1 MPAELSVAVG
11 ERELREGCR
20 GCFRGSGGPYREG
33 DKRDKDRGFRGGHEC
48 HRARIPRLRRHGG
61 ADNAA
66 VPGRVVLHMRK
77 GQGRG
82 NTGRGAGDDSAVH
95 HRSGGGA
102 QRSGVLGYGE
112 LHGPRERQERAGKG
126 NFRHDGEADK
136 RTRAPRRAGKVRK
149 AGEPRVTRDEFIE
162 GNLPLVHKLA
172 NRFRGRGVEYEELYA
187 AGCVGLVKA
196 VDRFEPERGLC
207 FSTYAV
213 PVILGEIRRLFRD
226 GGSVKIS
233 RSLKELSVKAARLR
247 DQLSANGEP
256 RISDIAQALG
266 VTPEEAAEALCA
278 GIPPVSL
285 DHGGEDG
292 EPLPVPSA
300 SGEDA
305 LIDRL
310 ALRQCL
316 SELSGEDRE
325 ILMLRYFRRKTQSE
339 TAQILGMTQVM
350 VSRRER
356 KLLKELREQ
365 LV

>member
-1 MPAELSVAVG
+1 M
-11 ERELREGCR
+11 
-20 GCFRGSGGPYREG
+20 
-33 DKRDKDRGFRGGHEC
+33 
-48 HRARIPRLRRHGG
+48 
-61 ADNAA
+61 
-66 VPGRVVLHMRK
+66 
-77 GQGRG
+77 
-82 NTGRGAGDDSAVH
+82 
-95 HRSGGGA
+95 
-102 QRSGVLGYGE
+102 
-112 LHGPRERQERAGKG
+112 
-126 NFRHDGEADK
+126 
-136 RTRAPRRAGKVRK
+136 
-149 AGEPRVTRDEFIE
+149 TRDEFIE

-316 SELSGEDRE
+316 SELSAEDRE
-325 ILMLRYFRRKTQSE
+325 ILMLRYFRRKTQCE

>member
-1 MPAELSVAVG
+1 M
-11 ERELREGCR
+11 
-20 GCFRGSGGPYREG
+20 
-33 DKRDKDRGFRGGHEC
+33 
-48 HRARIPRLRRHGG
+48 
-61 ADNAA
+61 
-66 VPGRVVLHMRK
+66 
-77 GQGRG
+77 
-82 NTGRGAGDDSAVH
+82 T
-95 HRSGGGA
+95 
-102 QRSGVLGYGE
+102 
-112 LHGPRERQERAGKG
+112 
-126 NFRHDGEADK
+126 
-136 RTRAPRRAGKVRK
+136 T
-149 AGEPRVTRDEFIE
+149 DEFIE

-233 RSLKELSVKAARLR
+233 RSLKELSVKAARVR

-285 DHGGEDG
+285 DQGGEDG

-325 ILMLRYFRRKTQSE
+325 ILMLRYFRRKTQCE

>member
-1 MPAELSVAVG
+1 M
-11 ERELREGCR
+11 
-20 GCFRGSGGPYREG
+20 
-33 DKRDKDRGFRGGHEC
+33 
-48 HRARIPRLRRHGG
+48 
-61 ADNAA
+61 
-66 VPGRVVLHMRK
+66 
-77 GQGRG
+77 
-82 NTGRGAGDDSAVH
+82 
-95 HRSGGGA
+95 
-102 QRSGVLGYGE
+102 
-112 LHGPRERQERAGKG
+112 
-126 NFRHDGEADK
+126 
-136 RTRAPRRAGKVRK
+136 
-149 AGEPRVTRDEFIE
+149 TRDEFIE

-213 PVILGEIRRLFRD
+213 LVILGEIRRLFRD

-233 RSLKELSVKAARLR
+233 RSLKELSVKAARVR

-316 SELSGEDRE
+316 SELSVEDRE
-325 ILMLRYFRRKTQSE
+325 ILMLRYFRRKTQCE

>member
-1 MPAELSVAVG
+1 M
-11 ERELREGCR
+11 
-20 GCFRGSGGPYREG
+20 
-33 DKRDKDRGFRGGHEC
+33 
-48 HRARIPRLRRHGG
+48 
-61 ADNAA
+61 
-66 VPGRVVLHMRK
+66 
-77 GQGRG
+77 
-82 NTGRGAGDDSAVH
+82 
-95 HRSGGGA
+95 
-102 QRSGVLGYGE
+102 
-112 LHGPRERQERAGKG
+112 
-126 NFRHDGEADK
+126 
-136 RTRAPRRAGKVRK
+136 
-149 AGEPRVTRDEFIE
+149 TRDEFIE

-196 VDRFEPERGLC
+196 IDRFEPESGLW
-207 FSTYAV
+207 FYTYAV

>member
-1 MPAELSVAVG
+1 M
-11 ERELREGCR
+11 
-20 GCFRGSGGPYREG
+20 
-33 DKRDKDRGFRGGHEC
+33 
-48 HRARIPRLRRHGG
+48 
-61 ADNAA
+61 
-66 VPGRVVLHMRK
+66 
-77 GQGRG
+77 
-82 NTGRGAGDDSAVH
+82 
-95 HRSGGGA
+95 
-102 QRSGVLGYGE
+102 
-112 LHGPRERQERAGKG
+112 
-126 NFRHDGEADK
+126 
-136 RTRAPRRAGKVRK
+136 
-149 AGEPRVTRDEFIE
+149 TRDEFIE

-233 RSLKELSVKAARLR
+233 RSLKELSVKAARVR

-285 DHGGEDG
+285 DQGGEDG
-292 EPLPVPSA
+292 EPLSVPSA

>member
-1 MPAELSVAVG
+1 M
-11 ERELREGCR
+11 
-20 GCFRGSGGPYREG
+20 
-33 DKRDKDRGFRGGHEC
+33 
-48 HRARIPRLRRHGG
+48 
-61 ADNAA
+61 
-66 VPGRVVLHMRK
+66 
-77 GQGRG
+77 
-82 NTGRGAGDDSAVH
+82 
-95 HRSGGGA
+95 
-102 QRSGVLGYGE
+102 
-112 LHGPRERQERAGKG
+112 
-126 NFRHDGEADK
+126 
-136 RTRAPRRAGKVRK
+136 
-149 AGEPRVTRDEFIE
+149 TRDEFIE

-213 PVILGEIRRLFRD
+213 PVILGEIRRLFRV

-233 RSLKELSVKAARLR
+233 RSLKELSVKAARVR

-325 ILMLRYFRRKTQSE
+325 ILMLRYFRRKTQCE

>member
-1 MPAELSVAVG
+1 M
-11 ERELREGCR
+11 
-20 GCFRGSGGPYREG
+20 
-33 DKRDKDRGFRGGHEC
+33 
-48 HRARIPRLRRHGG
+48 
-61 ADNAA
+61 
-66 VPGRVVLHMRK
+66 
-77 GQGRG
+77 
-82 NTGRGAGDDSAVH
+82 
-95 HRSGGGA
+95 
-102 QRSGVLGYGE
+102 
-112 LHGPRERQERAGKG
+112 
-126 NFRHDGEADK
+126 
-136 RTRAPRRAGKVRK
+136 
-149 AGEPRVTRDEFIE
+149 TRDEFIE
-162 GNLPLVHKLA
+162 SNLPLVHKLA

-196 VDRFEPERGLC
+196 ADRFEPERGLC

-233 RSLKELSVKAARLR
+233 RSLKELSVKAARVREELCSR
-247 DQLSANGEP
+247 CGGEP
-256 RISDIAQALG
+256 RISDIARELG
-266 VTPEEAAEALCA
+266 VSPEEAAEALCA

-300 SGEDA
+300 SGEDR

-316 SELSGEDRE
+316 EGLSGEDRE
-325 ILMLRYFRRKTQSE
+325 ILILRYFRRKTQCE
-339 TAQILGMTQVM
+339 TAQLLGMTQVM

-356 KLLKELREQ
+356 RLLKELREQ

>member
-1 MPAELSVAVG
+1 M
-11 ERELREGCR
+11 
-20 GCFRGSGGPYREG
+20 
-33 DKRDKDRGFRGGHEC
+33 
-48 HRARIPRLRRHGG
+48 
-61 ADNAA
+61 
-66 VPGRVVLHMRK
+66 
-77 GQGRG
+77 
-82 NTGRGAGDDSAVH
+82 
-95 HRSGGGA
+95 
-102 QRSGVLGYGE
+102 
-112 LHGPRERQERAGKG
+112 
-126 NFRHDGEADK
+126 
-136 RTRAPRRAGKVRK
+136 
-149 AGEPRVTRDEFIE
+149 TRDEFIE

-325 ILMLRYFRRKTQSE
+325 ILMLRYFRRRTQSE

>member
-1 MPAELSVAVG
+1 M
-11 ERELREGCR
+11 
-20 GCFRGSGGPYREG
+20 
-33 DKRDKDRGFRGGHEC
+33 
-48 HRARIPRLRRHGG
+48 
-61 ADNAA
+61 
-66 VPGRVVLHMRK
+66 
-77 GQGRG
+77 
-82 NTGRGAGDDSAVH
+82 
-95 HRSGGGA
+95 
-102 QRSGVLGYGE
+102 
-112 LHGPRERQERAGKG
+112 
-126 NFRHDGEADK
+126 
-136 RTRAPRRAGKVRK
+136 
-149 AGEPRVTRDEFIE
+149 TRDEFIE

-292 EPLPVPSA
+292 EPLSVPSA

-325 ILMLRYFRRKTQSE
+325 ILMLRYFRRKTQCE

>member
-1 MPAELSVAVG
+1 M
-11 ERELREGCR
+11 
-20 GCFRGSGGPYREG
+20 
-33 DKRDKDRGFRGGHEC
+33 
-48 HRARIPRLRRHGG
+48 
-61 ADNAA
+61 
-66 VPGRVVLHMRK
+66 
-77 GQGRG
+77 
-82 NTGRGAGDDSAVH
+82 
-95 HRSGGGA
+95 
-102 QRSGVLGYGE
+102 
-112 LHGPRERQERAGKG
+112 
-126 NFRHDGEADK
+126 
-136 RTRAPRRAGKVRK
+136 
-149 AGEPRVTRDEFIE
+149 TRDEFIE

-233 RSLKELSVKAARLR
+233 RSLKELSVKAARVR

-285 DHGGEDG
+285 DQGGEDG

-316 SELSGEDRE
+316 SEFSGEDRE
-325 ILMLRYFRRKTQSE
+325 ILMLRYFRRKTQCE

>member
-1 MPAELSVAVG
+1 M
-11 ERELREGCR
+11 
-20 GCFRGSGGPYREG
+20 
-33 DKRDKDRGFRGGHEC
+33 
-48 HRARIPRLRRHGG
+48 
-61 ADNAA
+61 
-66 VPGRVVLHMRK
+66 
-77 GQGRG
+77 
-82 NTGRGAGDDSAVH
+82 
-95 HRSGGGA
+95 
-102 QRSGVLGYGE
+102 
-112 LHGPRERQERAGKG
+112 
-126 NFRHDGEADK
+126 
-136 RTRAPRRAGKVRK
+136 
-149 AGEPRVTRDEFIE
+149 TRDEFIE

-339 TAQILGMTQVM
+339 TAQILGLTQVM

>member
-1 MPAELSVAVG
+1 M
-11 ERELREGCR
+11 
-20 GCFRGSGGPYREG
+20 
-33 DKRDKDRGFRGGHEC
+33 
-48 HRARIPRLRRHGG
+48 
-61 ADNAA
+61 
-66 VPGRVVLHMRK
+66 
-77 GQGRG
+77 
-82 NTGRGAGDDSAVH
+82 
-95 HRSGGGA
+95 
-102 QRSGVLGYGE
+102 
-112 LHGPRERQERAGKG
+112 
-126 NFRHDGEADK
+126 
-136 RTRAPRRAGKVRK
+136 
-149 AGEPRVTRDEFIE
+149 TRDEFIE

-196 VDRFEPERGLC
+196 VDLFEPERGLC

>member
-1 MPAELSVAVG
+1 M
-11 ERELREGCR
+11 
-20 GCFRGSGGPYREG
+20 
-33 DKRDKDRGFRGGHEC
+33 
-48 HRARIPRLRRHGG
+48 
-61 ADNAA
+61 
-66 VPGRVVLHMRK
+66 
-77 GQGRG
+77 
-82 NTGRGAGDDSAVH
+82 
-95 HRSGGGA
+95 
-102 QRSGVLGYGE
+102 
-112 LHGPRERQERAGKG
+112 
-126 NFRHDGEADK
+126 
-136 RTRAPRRAGKVRK
+136 
-149 AGEPRVTRDEFIE
+149 TRDEFIE

-325 ILMLRYFRRKTQSE
+325 ILMLRYCRRKTQCE